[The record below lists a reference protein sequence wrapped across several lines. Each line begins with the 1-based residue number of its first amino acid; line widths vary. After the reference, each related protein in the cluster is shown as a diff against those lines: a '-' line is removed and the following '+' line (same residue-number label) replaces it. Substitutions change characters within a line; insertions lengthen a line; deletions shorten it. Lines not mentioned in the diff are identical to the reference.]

1 MTETV
6 FDRAFVAARAVV
18 DGAERPCVVAVREGR
33 IAAVIDDPTHP
44 GESVAARDIVRLGE
58 GEVLLPGLV
67 DTHVHINEPGRTE
80 WEGFD
85 TATRAAAAG
94 GVTTVIDMPLN
105 SIPPTTT
112 VAALARKRDCAAS
125 QAHVDVGFWGG
136 AVPGNAA
143 DLEGLHAAGVF
154 GFKCFLVDSGVP
166 EFPPLD
172 SAGLTAAMAETARL
186 GALLIVHAEDAELIA
201 AAPAPGGP
209 SYATY
214 LRSRPAAAE
223 ERAIEGI
230 LAAARAIGSPRP
242 SVHVLHL
249 SSAGALA
256 QLRAARADG
265 VDVSVETCPHYLAIV
280 AEAIDDG
287 ATQFKCA
294 PPIRDAGNCDRLWEA
309 LLGDEIDMI
318 VSDHSPCTP
327 DLKRLDTGDFAAAW
341 GGIATLELGLPVVW
355 TAARARGR
363 GLADVVRWMATAS
376 ADRVGLA
383 DKGRIAVGADADLV
397 IFDPEAEFVVDPSR
411 LQQRNAVSAYAGRR
425 LAGVVRQTWLRGERV
440 DPSSATRH
448 GRLIERRR

>member
-1 MTETV
+1 MADPV

-18 DGAERPCVVAVREGR
+18 DGAERPCVVAVRDGR
-33 IAAVIDDPTHP
+33 IAAVLERGRADA
-44 GESVAARDIVRLGE
+44 VAARETIRLTDGQ
-58 GEVLLPGLV
+58 VLLPGLV

-85 TATRAAAAG
+85 TGTRAAAAG

-105 SIPPTTT
+105 SIPSTTT
-112 VAALARKRDCAAS
+112 VDALTVKRDCASA

-136 AVPGNAA
+136 AVPGNVD

-172 SAGLTAAMAETARL
+172 GAGLAATMAETARL

-201 AAPAPGGP
+201 AAPAPAGP

-223 ERAIEGI
+223 DRAIECI
-230 LAAARAIGSPRP
+230 LTEVRAARGR
-242 SVHVLHL
+242 VHVLHL

-256 QLRAARADG
+256 QLRAARGDG

-287 ATQFKCA
+287 ATQYKCA
-294 PPIRDAGNCDRLWEA
+294 PPIRDAGNCERLWEA
-309 LLGDEIDMI
+309 LAGGEIDMI
-318 VSDHSPCTP
+318 VSDHSPCTA
-327 DLKRLDTGDFAAAW
+327 DLKRLDTRDFAAAW
-341 GGIATLELGLPVVW
+341 GGIASLELGLPVVW
-355 TAARARGR
+355 TVARTRGH
-363 GLADVVRWMATAS
+363 GLVDVVRWMATAP
-376 ADRVGLA
+376 ADRVGLTY
-383 DKGRIAVGADADLV
+383 KGRIAVGADADLV
-397 IFDPEAEFVVDPSR
+397 VFDPEAEFVVDPAH
-411 LQQRNAVSAYAGRR
+411 LQQRNPVSAYAGRR
-425 LAGVVRQTWLRGERV
+425 LTGLVRQTWLRGERV
-440 DPSSATRH
+440 DASSAARH
-448 GRLIERRR
+448 GRLIERGRRE

>member
-1 MTETV
+1 MTEPV
-6 FDRAFVAARAVV
+6 FDRAFIAARAVL
-18 DGAERPCVVAVREGR
+18 DGAERPCVVGVRDGR
-33 IAAVIDDPTHP
+33 IAAVLGDDQA
-44 GESVAARDIVRLGE
+44 ELVVARETVRLADR
-58 GEVLLPGLV
+58 EVLLPGLV

-85 TATRAAAAG
+85 TGTRAAAAG

-112 VAALARKRDCAAS
+112 VDALARKRDAAAA

-136 AVPGNAA
+136 AVPGNVG
-143 DLEGLHAAGVF
+143 DLAGLHAAGVF

-172 SAGLTAAMAETARL
+172 PGGLTAAMAEIAPL

-209 SYATY
+209 SYASY

-223 ERAIEGI
+223 ERAIARI
-230 LAAARAIGSPRP
+230 LAAAARIGPARPRL
-242 SVHVLHL
+242 HVLHL
-249 SSAGALA
+249 SAAGALE

-294 PPIRDAGNCDRLWEA
+294 PPIRDAENSERLWEA
-309 LLGDEIDMI
+309 VIGGEIDMI
-318 VSDHSPCTP
+318 VSDHSPCTT

-341 GGIATLELGLPVVW
+341 GGIASLELGLPVVW
-355 TAARARGR
+355 TAARARGC
-363 GLADVVRWMATAS
+363 GLADVVRWMASAP
-376 ADRVGLA
+376 ADRVGLTF
-383 DKGRIAVGADADLV
+383 KGRIAVGADADLV
-397 IFDPEAEFVVDPSR
+397 VFDPDAEFVVDPAH
-411 LQQRNAVSAYAGRR
+411 LQQRNPVSAYAGRR

-440 DPSSATRH
+440 DPSSAARH
-448 GRLIERRR
+448 GRLIERGRRE